1 MSSLKSP
8 RVAWSI
14 AVAALALWATSVPVS
29 WGQAAVGHFF
39 DDVPV
44 DQPTDE
50 TAPCLPIPAA
60 IQTLTPMTSFLT
72 PVPNPAPA
80 VAPTPVPNASA
91 QTGSFRLCGGDQ
103 QNTAH
108 AIEQL
113 IAGHGFSAS
122 LSSTGDGCA
131 DLTIRVSPQV
141 NGGTATSQMNVS
153 LGSGANLAIQ
163 IVSQGGATHVT
174 IGQS

>member
-1 MSSLKSP
+1 MPSLKSP

-39 DDVPV
+39 DDAPV
-44 DQPTDE
+44 DQPTDQ

-60 IQTLTPMTSFLT
+60 IQTLTPILLT
-72 PVPNPAPA
+72 PAPNPAPA
-80 VAPTPVPNASA
+80 VAQAPAPNTSA

-113 IAGHGFSAS
+113 IAGHGFSAN

-131 DLTIRVSPQV
+131 DLSIRVSPQV
-141 NGGTATSQMNVS
+141 SGGTASSQMNVS
-153 LGSGANLAIQ
+153 LGSGANLSIQ
-163 IVSQGGATHVT
+163 IVSQSGATRVT